1 MKNKIKKIILVIVI
15 ILVVCL
21 LDSIIAMIFDT
32 SPLIKIRVY
41 YNGGDLNYV
50 DKGIFVNT
58 YCGTNGIKDTTIK
71 GFSYSLSYDSD
82 YEIIDTSK
90 EIENFACEQQL
101 EEIFEDANYIY
112 YLPCM
117 KSQYIEVRYS
127 NGNKENIIAALGQ
140 GHIDISVLDKFN
152 IEYIKK
158 EKTMMWKLE
167 NDQEVIKNVNS
178 NVIKEELSKA
188 DNLEIAYLTLT
199 PPKNIKDTRFIQT
212 YNDINVGNPKNE
224 NEKFHIEICVNDK
237 EKEFKLMAKDN
248 LTKEE
253 IEKIFIDYFEN
264 NIVPDISEWY
274 EL

>member
-15 ILVVCL
+15 ILAVCL
-21 LDSIIAMIFDT
+21 LDSIIALVFET

-82 YEIIDTSK
+82 YEIVDISK

-101 EEIFEDANYIY
+101 EEIFEDTNYTY

-127 NGNKENIIAALGQ
+127 NKPKENIIAALGQ

-152 IEYIKK
+152 IEYIK
-158 EKTMMWKLE
+158 
-167 NDQEVIKNVNS
+167 
-178 NVIKEELSKA
+178 
-188 DNLEIAYLTLT
+188 
-199 PPKNIKDTRFIQT
+199 
-212 YNDINVGNPKNE
+212 
-224 NEKFHIEICVNDK
+224 
-237 EKEFKLMAKDN
+237 
-248 LTKEE
+248 
-253 IEKIFIDYFEN
+253 IEK
-264 NIVPDISEWY
+264 
-274 EL
+274 

>member
-1 MKNKIKKIILVIVI
+1 MVYINLLNLYYTKIKSNNGGVTIKNKVKKIILVIVI
-15 ILVVCL
+15 IFVICL

-58 YCGTNGIKDTTIK
+58 YCGTNEIKDTTIK

-101 EEIFEDANYIY
+101 EEIFEDESYTY

-127 NGNKENIIAALGQ
+127 NGTKENIIAALGQ
-140 GHIDISVLDKFN
+140 GHIDIGVLDKFN
-152 IEYIKK
+152 IKYIKK

-167 NDQEVIKNVNS
+167 NDQEVIK
-178 NVIKEELSKA
+178 K
-188 DNLEIAYLTLT
+188 
-199 PPKNIKDTRFIQT
+199 
-212 YNDINVGNPKNE
+212 
-224 NEKFHIEICVNDK
+224 C
-237 EKEFKLMAKDN
+237 
-248 LTKEE
+248 
-253 IEKIFIDYFEN
+253 
-264 NIVPDISEWY
+264 
-274 EL
+274 

>member
-1 MKNKIKKIILVIVI
+1 
-15 ILVVCL
+15 
-21 LDSIIAMIFDT
+21 
-32 SPLIKIRVY
+32 
-41 YNGGDLNYV
+41 
-50 DKGIFVNT
+50 
-58 YCGTNGIKDTTIK
+58 
-71 GFSYSLSYDSD
+71 
-82 YEIIDTSK
+82 
-90 EIENFACEQQL
+90 
-101 EEIFEDANYIY
+101 
-112 YLPCM
+112 M

-127 NGNKENIIAALGQ
+127 NGTKENIIAALGQ
-140 GHIDISVLDKFN
+140 GHIDIGVLDKFN
-152 IEYIKK
+152 IDYIKE
-158 EKTMMWKLE
+158 EKAMMWKLE

-253 IEKIFIDYFEN
+253 IEKIFIDYLEN